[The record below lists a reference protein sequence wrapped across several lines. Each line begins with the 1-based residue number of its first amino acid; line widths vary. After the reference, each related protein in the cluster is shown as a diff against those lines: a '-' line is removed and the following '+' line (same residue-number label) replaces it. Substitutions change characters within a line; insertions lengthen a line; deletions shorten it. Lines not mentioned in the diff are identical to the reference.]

1 MEQKPSDGRMICTI
15 PRVIQMLLDMMLY
28 RNHVSG
34 AGRSYWFASHARKKK
49 LLMQA
54 IYIINYLFL
63 SVYCAFIIP
72 LSYSIAKKFL
82 WFQKSKRAK
91 LHV

>member
-34 AGRSYWFASHARKKK
+34 AGRSYWFASHARKKNFNASH
-49 LLMQA
+49 L
-54 IYIINYLFL
+54 YN
-63 SVYCAFIIP
+63 
-72 LSYSIAKKFL
+72 
-82 WFQKSKRAK
+82 
-91 LHV
+91 